1 MIVFGLFQLDSK
13 QHRVKTK
20 DEYWLTFKD
29 DKGNTL
35 KVKGEEEDFEKYDV
49 GDDIDIHKLLAQ
61 AKLDGGD

>member
-29 DKGNTL
+29 EFGNTL
-35 KVKGEEEDFEKYDV
+35 KIKGEEEDFEKYSISDEFDV
-49 GDDIDIHKLLAQ
+49 HRLLGQLKLP
-61 AKLDGGD
+61 GG